1 MSRLA
6 AVFTRY
12 EVVPLLGY
20 TGGSQAGINFF
31 YDVSILCVS
40 CCSHELCGYFCD
52 IVFECTG
59 FGRLYCHSELLMYFC
74 SILRKH
80 CPVEL
85 P

>member
-31 YDVSILCVS
+31 YDVS
-40 CCSHELCGYFCD
+40 
-52 IVFECTG
+52 
-59 FGRLYCHSELLMYFC
+59 
-74 SILRKH
+74 
-80 CPVEL
+80 
-85 P
+85 